1 MSLQSDNTI
10 RVFMRMIDKLE
21 CPIELGK
28 PFTKEALEIRAAVRS
43 LATGIPFQKSKYYAA
58 VFDLR
63 EVMGVDALLHV
74 QSRYGNHND
83 KLELLHTGGKSWGEM
98 MSTVSRIY
106 DGNPEDL
113 QVRRTDLCCDVDV
126 SMDWIARS
134 VRAQYK
140 RIEFQFGEVE
150 MRDGQGKRVDFIEIG
165 KRRLETV
172 QFGRKPNPLRIYD
185 KVAETM
191 SRYLAAKRLHS
202 RVASGMVADAA
213 MDGSPY
219 DGAGRNVKR
228 GIERRLRGAAGRMHP
243 FPSFVEW
250 SGGLREQ
257 QTLTRIERQIHGR
270 IPPIISNVRQM
281 HKNVLEFNPF
291 ERLHF
296 VAPDAKLEVS
306 EDDYSPVQ
314 WLAGVKM
321 MELLQSGEW
330 SCQQLTKFIGRNGN
344 RKKTEQKFTPFL
356 RAGSMTR
363 DGEKELM
370 AAELYERYRESIERQ
385 LTA

>member
-1 MSLQSDNTI
+1 
-10 RVFMRMIDKLE
+10 
-21 CPIELGK
+21 
-28 PFTKEALEIRAAVRS
+28 
-43 LATGIPFQKSKYYAA
+43 
-58 VFDLR
+58 
-63 EVMGVDALLHV
+63 MGVDALLHV

>member
-1 MSLQSDNTI
+1 
-10 RVFMRMIDKLE
+10 MIDKLE
-21 CPIELGK
+21 CPIERGK
-28 PFTKEALEIRAAVRS
+28 PFTKEASEIRADLRS
-43 LATGIPFQKSKYYAA
+43 LAPGIAFQKSKYYAA
-58 VFDLR
+58 VVDLR

-83 KLELLHTGGKSWGEM
+83 KLELLHTGEKSWGEM

-113 QVRRTDLCCDVDV
+113 QVRRADLCCDVDV

-150 MRDGQGKRVDFIEIG
+150 MRDGRGKRVDFMEIG

-191 SRYLAAKRLHS
+191 SRYLAAKRRHS
-202 RVASGMVADAA
+202 RVASAMVADAA

-219 DGAGRNVKR
+219 DRAERSVKR
-228 GIERRLRGAAGRMHP
+228 GIGRRLRAPADRMFP
-243 FPSFVEW
+243 FPFFTEW
-250 SGGLREQ
+250 SGGLWESM
-257 QTLTRIERQIHGR
+257 TLTRIERQIHGQ
-270 IPPIISNVRQM
+270 IPPVISNVGQM
-281 HKNVLEFNPF
+281 RKNVLEFNPF

-296 VAPDAKLEVS
+296 LAPDAELEVS
-306 EDDYSPVQ
+306 PDDYSPVQ
-314 WLAGVKM
+314 WLAGIKM

-344 RKKTEQKFTPFL
+344 RQRTEDRFAPFL
-356 RAGSMTR
+356 RAGSMAR
-363 DGEKELM
+363 DSAKELT
-370 AAELYERYRESIERQ
+370 AVELYERYRESIERQ
-385 LTA
+385 LAA